1 MVQQC
6 SSALRTRRSSGSSRG
21 MSRRRKH
28 GNHGR
33 KSSSGENPQ
42 LSHQSAI
49 RTLQS
54 LPIGPW
60 GWGPKRER
68 KALLPW
74 YLVSGIFNFKRNF
87 IKAHT
92 KTPKALHG
100 RRPFIPFPRPPR
112 PSSSPVR
119 RRRHAPW
126 PSPSPSH
133 VAYWARARAR
143 ALTLRE
149 ERGLEHL
156 ALSLLS
162 SLSFIFVTARLR

>member
-1 MVQQC
+1 MGMGTKEREKGA
-6 SSALRTRRSSGSSRG
+6 SS
-21 MSRRRKH
+21 
-28 GNHGR
+28 
-33 KSSSGENPQ
+33 
-42 LSHQSAI
+42 
-49 RTLQS
+49 
-54 LPIGPW
+54 
-60 GWGPKRER
+60 
-68 KALLPW
+68 
-74 YLVSGIFNFKRNF
+74 LVSGIFNFKRNF

-162 SLSFIFVTARLR
+162 SLYFIFFTYRLRLPTKQRKIVFGTRNPKTSKHIKFLKPETQKQKKT